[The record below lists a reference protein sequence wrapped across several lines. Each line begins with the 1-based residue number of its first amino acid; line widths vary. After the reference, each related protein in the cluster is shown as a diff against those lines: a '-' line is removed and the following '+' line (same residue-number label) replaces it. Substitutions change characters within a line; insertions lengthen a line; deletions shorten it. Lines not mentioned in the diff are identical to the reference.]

1 MSVKILGGNLKGIS
15 LLVPNDENVRPTA
28 VLLKRRV
35 FDANQRLHNKIFIDA
50 CAGSGSVG
58 FEALS
63 RGAESIYLIENRKKS
78 IRIINENKKIIEKKS
93 NIDSS
98 VAIEIIS
105 KDVMIWLGKFKI
117 QYNSWSESSQ
127 RNTIFFFD
135 PPYFMHDLY
144 FFIEQSL
151 LLEDWFKGQI
161 WLESDEVTGI
171 KKKYW
176 DQYSEKAKFY
186 SHGKSYIAIFD
197 NE

>member
-1 MSVKILGGNLKGIS
+1 MSVKILGGNFKGIS
-15 LLVPNDENVRPTA
+15 LLVPNDHNVRPTA

-35 FDANQRLHNKIFIDA
+35 FDANQRLNNKIFIDA

-63 RGAESIYLIENRKKS
+63 RGAESIYLIENRKSS
-78 IRIINENKKIIEKKS
+78 IRVINENKKIIERKS

-105 KDVMIWLGKFKI
+105 RDITSWLGKFKI
-117 QYNSWSESSQ
+117 QYKSWSENSQ
-127 RNTIFFFD
+127 HHTIFFFD

-161 WLESDEVTGI
+161 WVESDEVTGI
-171 KKKYW
+171 KKEYWEKY
-176 DQYSEKAKFY
+176 SGKSKFY